1 LDAAGSQ
8 RTEGTRKG
16 EHADRRHFLE
26 VETAPYGHS
35 QQGPARSDFSQSHQ
49 PFPVFASGGLITK
62 GSRKAA
68 AMTKVQTATY
78 RITGDGS
85 NWSVMVDGK
94 REGDWETK
102 EAAFEAA
109 VAAAS
114 NAIKKGMAVEIS
126 IPGPSG
132 EAALG

>member
-1 LDAAGSQ
+1 
-8 RTEGTRKG
+8 
-16 EHADRRHFLE
+16 
-26 VETAPYGHS
+26 
-35 QQGPARSDFSQSHQ
+35 
-49 PFPVFASGGLITK
+49 
-62 GSRKAA
+62 
-68 AMTKVQTATY
+68 MTKVQTATY

-132 EAALG
+132 EPALG